1 MAQNHHHHHP
11 RPSPSPQP
19 TQSNES
25 LPGHSGQQ
33 HRLRHISP
41 VSDALQYHRRLCNLG
56 SNRAASRSKAVTIS
70 PEAITLNYTKSRNMV
85 IGAQFIREMHSHAPR
100 PLESSKWR
108 GDHCNKVIQCY
119 TASHYVHSLCF
130 VHTTTHHLQ
139 WTCHIGNTRVYP
151 GPVNNAVVFRS
162 HSLSR
167 FIFQL
172 SVITGCYS
180 RRWHCGSST
189 VYHPHPSN

>member
-1 MAQNHHHHHP
+1 MNP
-11 RPSPSPQP
+11 
-19 TQSNES
+19 
-25 LPGHSGQQ
+25 LPGHPGQK

-41 VSDALQYHRRLCNLG
+41 VSDALQYHWRLCNLG

-119 TASHYVHSLCF
+119 TASHYVPSLCF
-130 VHTTTHHLQ
+130 GHPTTLHLQ
-139 WTCHIGNTRVYP
+139 RTCHIGNTRVYP

-162 HSLSR
+162 HSLPR

-180 RRWHCGSST
+180 PQRQFYGVPPT
-189 VYHPHPSN
+189 PSN